1 MLNNIGIILY
11 TSYIIRYTLPML
23 SISHAAT
30 GAFIAVKIGN
40 PYLAIPLI
48 LLSHYLEDAVPHWD
62 VGTGMT
68 KGLKSPQAALRHEF
82 FDLALAGILVLVFF
96 PPSSYHLTSISY
108 LLKEPQVWGSLLGL
122 LPDFLEAPRNFWKS
136 EPAWLRP
143 LNQFHHG
150 FHHSIP
156 RVLDGL
162 APQFILL
169 VVLWI
174 FR

>member
-1 MLNNIGIILY
+1 
-11 TSYIIRYTLPML
+11 ML
-23 SISHAAT
+23 SISHAVT

-62 VGTGMT
+62 AGTGLGNGS
-68 KGLKSPQAALRHEF
+68 KPRELAVKHGLI
-82 FDLALAGILVLVFF
+82 DLALAAILVLVFF
-96 PPSSYHLTSISY
+96 PPSSYDLSSIIY

-122 LPDFLEAPRNFWKS
+122 LPDFLESPRNFLRW
-136 EPAWLRP
+136 EPAFLKPINR
-143 LNQFHHG
+143 FHHS

-156 RVLDGL
+156 RMIDGL
-162 APQFILL
+162 APPFLL
-169 VVLWI
+169 LTLLWI